1 MKITSV
7 YIYIPVSDLGRSAA
21 WYEEHLGLRPV
32 HKDPLFWELRS
43 DNGSRVLLI
52 SNGNGVTSQMD
63 YDGAPQAVYGFTVS
77 DISAA
82 YQDLSAKGVAV
93 GKVSNY
99 AGTSFSFKDPDGNR
113 IELWGDYPL
122 S

>member
-1 MKITSV
+1 MTTCTYRNTNGFILHTINYLLFLYQFLKNFGGDMK
-7 YIYIPVSDLGRSAA
+7 
-21 WYEEHLGLRPV
+21 
-32 HKDPLFWELRS
+32 
-43 DNGSRVLLI
+43 
-52 SNGNGVTSQMD
+52 SQMD

-77 DISAA
+77 DINAE

-99 AGTSFSFKDPDGNR
+99 AGNSFSFMDPDGNR